1 MTEPIEIKMNPTDDI
16 YSNPE
21 SHFKIESKE
30 KEDFSEYFKNTLNQ
44 LEEGEINDEITAKI
58 IEFMR
63 KTIHLEIINNLNKIY
78 KHMNEP
84 FEDFIKSLNI
94 DLDDYSIHVV
104 FTRHPTNDEMARVY
118 SSFVATPFN
127 FNTCFKVIEGEGEGL
142 KITNFKINLS

>member
-1 MTEPIEIKMNPTDDI
+1 MDTNTISD
-16 YSNPE
+16 PE
-21 SHFKIESKE
+21 SHLKFENKE
-30 KEDFSEYFKNTLNQ
+30 KQDFSEYFKKTLDEI
-44 LEEGEINDEITAKI
+44 EEGEINEEITNKI
-58 IEFMR
+58 VEFMR

-84 FEDFIKSLNI
+84 FEDFIKSLHI
-94 DLDDYSIHVV
+94 DVNDYSIHVV

-142 KITNFKINLS
+142 KITNFKIQFKKK